1 MNHSSHSYCYTWEG
15 AVSWLRNQ
23 PQFRDLVLDAYYD
36 DPLLSSASRYFQSSE
51 WRAIKEYL
59 PMNRGSALDVGA
71 GRGIASYALA
81 MEGFRVVSLEPDESP
96 LVGTAA
102 IQSIID
108 ETQLDISIVQDLS
121 EKLPFNDNS
130 FDLVFA
136 RALLHHSTNI
146 DSTCSEFF
154 RVLKPGGVL
163 CVVREHVISR
173 RSHLQAFL
181 DAHPLHSLYGGENA
195 YLLSDYKHAITNSG
209 LQLNLVLSPLQSV
222 INFAPYDLIT
232 LRKEIS
238 RRIFGTSFLAR
249 LLYLFI
255 SIPVFWAILR
265 PFFSFLDNRPGRLYS
280 FVASK

>member
-1 MNHSSHSYCYTWEG
+1 
-15 AVSWLRNQ
+15 
-23 PQFRDLVLDAYYD
+23 
-36 DPLLSSASRYFQSSE
+36 
-51 WRAIKEYL
+51 
-59 PMNRGSALDVGA
+59 MNRGSALDVGA

-232 LRKEIS
+232 LRKE
-238 RRIFGTSFLAR
+238 FHVEYLAP
-249 LLYLFI
+249 LFSHASYI
-255 SIPVFWAILR
+255 
-265 PFFSFLDNRPGRLYS
+265 YS
-280 FVASK
+280 